1 VGGRAWAWACH
12 LLFGKARHAG
22 LGGPDQAGLNT
33 ALSAYSTGRCWAHAL
48 ELLCRWPLEE
58 AEANVRSFGAAI
70 AACAQGGQW
79 PWALELLH
87 STRFCRVLPNA
98 FTFSSAMDACGKGLR
113 WAWAQWLLQEMR
125 LSCSMQADTIV
136 FGAAI
141 GACAAQQSLWH
152 RGLALLQAAGRLGLE
167 SSVVSWSAAVG
178 ACEKDACWQQ

>member
-1 VGGRAWAWACH
+1 LRRDTGSRWQDALFSLFSLSAESLEPTLVTFNAAAGVCRPEVGGRAWAWACH

-87 STRFCRVLPNA
+87 STRFCRVLPNV
-98 FTFSSAMDACGKGLR
+98 D
-113 WAWAQWLLQEMR
+113 E
-125 LSCSMQADTIV
+125 
-136 FGAAI
+136 
-141 GACAAQQSLWH
+141 
-152 RGLALLQAAGRLGLE
+152 
-167 SSVVSWSAAVG
+167 
-178 ACEKDACWQQ
+178 CWCY